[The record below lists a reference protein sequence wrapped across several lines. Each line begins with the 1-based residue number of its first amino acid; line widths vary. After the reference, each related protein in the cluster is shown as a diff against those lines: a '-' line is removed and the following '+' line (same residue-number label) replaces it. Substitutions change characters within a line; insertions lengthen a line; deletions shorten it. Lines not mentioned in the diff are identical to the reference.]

1 MRTSCFFGPF
11 RCLAVAGIV
20 LFIAAGAR
28 ANSSVELLIDK
39 VHDESTGF
47 DGYSAEMNIQID
59 SGVTVTNMQA
69 SSTGGAITLDTE
81 IGSNQWSALQNYLTL
96 AALIA
101 DMESNY
107 TITVQT
113 STGTS
118 TMNFTM
124 GNLAGLNAPGTFLGM
139 PVITSPTQGQTIP
152 TAQPTVTWTQPP
164 PADLARAF
172 VVAAELDSNTVDD
185 HNFNTEVGGTLD
197 LLTSTSWQSG
207 VTLDGGPA
215 TFWVSYATTD
225 PTLVGLILTD
235 FSTTDLGDV
244 NWGASSFAP
253 SGYPT
258 NGTPLLGL
266 LSTAAVGFDAVPEP
280 ATFGLL
286 ALGGSVLLA
295 RRRRDR

>member
-1 MRTSCFFGPF
+1 MRTFCFVGLF
-11 RCLAVAGIV
+11 RCSAAAGIV
-20 LFIAAGAR
+20 LSVAAGAW

-47 DGYSAEMNIQID
+47 DGYSAEMNINID
-59 SGVTVTNMQA
+59 PGVTVTNMQA
-69 SSTGGAITLDTE
+69 SNTGGAIPLDVDVA
-81 IGSNQWSALQNYLTL
+81 SNQWSAAQNYSTL
-96 AALIA
+96 DALIT

-152 TAQPTVTWTQPP
+152 AAQPTVTWTQP
-164 PADLARAF
+164 ADLARAF
-172 VVAAELDSNTVDD
+172 VLAAELDSNTVYDQ
-185 HNFNTEVGGTLD
+185 NFNTEVGGTLD
-197 LLTSTSWQSG
+197 LLTSTSWQSSA
-207 VTLDGGPA
+207 TLDAGPA

-225 PTLVGLILTD
+225 ADLVGAVLTN
-235 FSTTDLGDV
+235 FGTTDAGGV

-258 NGTPLLGL
+258 DGTPLLGL
-266 LSTAAVGFDAVPEP
+266 LSSAAVGINAVPEP

-286 ALGGSVLLA
+286 ALAGPVLLA
-295 RRRRDR
+295 RRRRER

>member
-1 MRTSCFFGPF
+1 MRTSCFVGPF

-20 LFIAAGAR
+20 LFVAAGAR

-47 DGYSAEMNIQID
+47 DGYSAEMNIIID
-59 SGVTVTNMQA
+59 PGVTVTNMQA
-69 SSTGGAITLDTE
+69 NNTGGAITLDVDL
-81 IGSNQWSALQNYLTL
+81 GSNQWSALQNYSTL

-113 STGTS
+113 GTGTS
-118 TMNFTM
+118 TMNFTI
-124 GNLAGLNAPGTFLGM
+124 GNLAGLNAPGTFLDM

-152 TAQPTVTWTQPP
+152 TAQPSVTWTQ

-172 VVAAELDSNTVDD
+172 VVAAELDSNTVSDQ
-185 HNFNTEVGGTLD
+185 NFNTEVGGTLD

-207 VTLDGGPA
+207 VTLDTGSA